1 MKLAYLARRAAAI
14 LSAVVLLAL
23 TVARAEAATC
33 PLAKAGTKYK
43 VRIDSAP
50 QGATVYLDRKECGA
64 VGVTPW
70 AGSLPN
76 GDYTV
81 ILELDG
87 YDHKEQAIKVVRSR
101 KEQPQFIPLVK
112 KQDPPRIDIRAD
124 ADKNVFGAQVFL
136 DGQPQGTAPLILTTE
151 PGRHLVELKKDG
163 FDPYQSWVETKLNNN
178 ESLAPTLKEIAK
190 PKLGTIV
197 VEADVRDAEVW
208 IDGNKLPSTTP
219 TVIPNVVEGLHVIEV
234 RKDPAIPW
242 KQTVQVVADQ
252 QVKVSAGLKAT
263 LGGQGGS
270 IQVLSNISGAHV
282 FLDGTDMGPVPVDIK
297 DAKPGEHIIEVK
309 APGYQNREEKVTVNA
324 GSAAILKLD
333 LNPVAPKDVGIIKV
347 VSPVAN
353 ADVIIDGGLVGKVPQ
368 EKSIAAGEHFVTVQ
382 LDGYKK
388 FELKVQLEAGQTQT
402 VSAELKA
409 VGRVRVLS
417 TPVGAKVLI
426 NGIQVGT
433 APVDLNELEVGQ
445 TVLQL
450 ELDGFKQY
458 TQTLDVAGGK
468 TAVIQAELEKL
479 GASPEEQRGL
489 SSFGARTLPRGHSTV
504 DVGVGYPYFLDAKVS
519 VGAGKIAK
527 KYGFDANVGVRTM
540 LARSELG
547 LGVRGMLVDADPFS
561 AGLFT
566 DLWFGSKLFDDS
578 KRDGMTFNF
587 GAVASLTAISHVTIS
602 GRLYLNAW
610 SDRHCPTLKADN
622 TFDGSPI
629 AACKHYKDVAVDGG
643 GSDAET
649 MKIEELTGLKGKAL
663 FGREAGARMMAS
675 VIAEIAI
682 QQRWNAWFMLEFAPF
697 QSERALFTDE
707 FTAPML
713 SSDYHTYL
721 RVGTTFKF

>member
-1 MKLAYLARRAAAI
+1 MKLAYLARRAAAFV
-14 LSAVVLLAL
+14 AAALLLVL
-23 TVARAEAATC
+23 TVGRADAATC
-33 PLAKAGTKYK
+33 PLAKAGSKYK

-50 QGATVYLDRKECGA
+50 PGATVYIDNEQCGA

-70 AGSLPN
+70 AGSLVN
-76 GDYTV
+76 GDYTI
-81 ILELDG
+81 ILKLDG
-87 YDHKEQAIKVVRSR
+87 YEVKQEAFKVVRSR
-101 KEQPQFIPLVK
+101 KEQAKFIPLVK
-112 KQDPPRIDIRAD
+112 KADPPRIDIRAD
-124 ADKNVFGAQVFL
+124 ADKNLFGAQVFL
-136 DGQPQGTAPLILTTE
+136 DGQLQGTAPLIVTTE
-151 PGRHLVELKKDG
+151 PGRHLIEIKKEG
-163 FDPYQSWVETKLNNN
+163 FEPYQQWVETKLNNN
-178 ESLAPTLKEIAK
+178 ESLAPTIKEIAK

-282 FLDGTDMGPVPVDIK
+282 FLDGSDMGPVPVDIK

-333 LNPVAPKDVGIIKV
+333 LNPVAPKDIGTIKV

-368 EKSIAAGEHFVTVQ
+368 EKSLAAGEHFVTVQ

-388 FELKVQLEAGQTQT
+388 FEIKVRLEAGQTQT

-409 VGRVRVLS
+409 VGRVQVLS
-417 TPVGAKVLI
+417 TPPNAKVLI
-426 NGIQVGT
+426 NGIPVGT
-433 APVDLNELEVGQ
+433 TPADLKELEVGQ
-445 TVLQL
+445 PVLQL
-450 ELDGFKQY
+450 ELDGYEQF
-458 TQTLDVAGGK
+458 TQTLTVVGGK
-468 TAVIQAELEKL
+468 TAVIQATMQKL

-489 SSFGARTLPRGHSTV
+489 SSFGARTLPRGHSTI
-504 DVGVGYPYFLDAKVS
+504 DIGVGYPYFLEGKVS

-527 KYGFDANVGVRTM
+527 KYGFDANVGARTM

-578 KRDGMTFNF
+578 KRDGLTFNV

-610 SDRHCPTLKADN
+610 SDRHCPTLKADG

-629 AACKHYKDVAVDGG
+629 AACKHYNDVAINGAG
-643 GSDAET
+643 DAET
-649 MKIEELTGLKGKAL
+649 AKIEELTGLKGKDM
-663 FGREAGARMMAS
+663 FGREGGVRMMAS
-675 VIAEIAI
+675 AIAEIAVK
-682 QQRWNAWFMLEFAPF
+682 QQWNLFVLLEFAPF

-707 FTAPML
+707 FTSPML

-721 RVGTTFKF
+721 RVGSTFKF